1 MQDAGSPGSQMEPG
15 TAAGEAGSV
24 ETQEPQTP
32 AEAAQAQEERVPSES
47 APNDEGNLVPANEAA
62 SPQEEAP
69 QKEEITEMT
78 EMDGNKKTRFLLDD
92 GAEII
97 VRLNDN
103 PAADALYEM
112 LPLELTF
119 EDFNGTEKI
128 AYPPDSLPVDGSP
141 DSCDPEVGS
150 LCYYIPWGNL
160 CFFYQDFRA
169 SSSLIPL
176 GSVESG
182 AEFLTQLD
190 LAASV
195 AADTADD

>member
-1 MQDAGSPGSQMEPG
+1 MQDTGSPGSQMEPG

-24 ETQEPQTP
+24 ETQEPQIPEDTIQSQG
-32 AEAAQAQEERVPSES
+32 EVPPLDSES
-47 APNDEGNLVPANEAA
+47 DDAPDSAATNEEVP
-62 SPQEEAP
+62 PQEETP
-69 QKEEITEMT
+69 QEEEITEMD
-78 EMDGNKKTRFLLDD
+78 ENKKIRFLLDD

-176 GSVESG
+176 GSVETG

>member
-1 MQDAGSPGSQMEPG
+1 MEPG

-24 ETQEPQTP
+24 ETQEPQIPEDTIQSQG
-32 AEAAQAQEERVPSES
+32 EVPPLDSES
-47 APNDEGNLVPANEAA
+47 DDVPDSAAPNEDV
-62 SPQEEAP
+62 SPQEETP
-69 QKEEITEMT
+69 QEEEITEMN
-78 EMDGNKKTRFLLDD
+78 ESKKIRFLLDD

-103 PAADALYEM
+103 LAADALHEM
-112 LPLELTF
+112 LPLEPTF

>member
-24 ETQEPQTP
+24 ETQEPQIPEDTIQSQG
-32 AEAAQAQEERVPSES
+32 EVPPLDSES
-47 APNDEGNLVPANEAA
+47 DDVPDSAAPNEDV
-62 SPQEEAP
+62 SPQEETP
-69 QKEEITEMT
+69 QEEEITEMN
-78 EMDGNKKTRFLLDD
+78 ESKKIRFLLDD

-103 PAADALYEM
+103 LAADALHEM
-112 LPLELTF
+112 LPLEPTF